1 MKETSRGIPS
11 LPLEVHHPRP
21 ALARGS
27 IPSTRLSLLE
37 FPPQLGTWPPP
48 SAGSDLA
55 AHPEC
60 STQPAR
66 VPPYFCQLLGA
77 GGIYADPSRIQPTW
91 RRWEG
96 LQKSAG
102 QGGQRSLE
110 SSLQAVGFKQQNPR
124 EPLKDTRP
132 VGRRLCLSVS
142 QLYSHPTP

>member
-77 GGIYADPSRIQPTW
+77 GGIYA
-91 RRWEG
+91 
-96 LQKSAG
+96 
-102 QGGQRSLE
+102 E
-110 SSLQAVGFKQQNPR
+110 SSPPGDAGRGCRKALVKGVREAWSLVSRLWDSSSRTLGNLSRTHALWGGGFA
-124 EPLKDTRP
+124 
-132 VGRRLCLSVS
+132 CLFHSS
-142 QLYSHPTP
+142 TPTQHLEL